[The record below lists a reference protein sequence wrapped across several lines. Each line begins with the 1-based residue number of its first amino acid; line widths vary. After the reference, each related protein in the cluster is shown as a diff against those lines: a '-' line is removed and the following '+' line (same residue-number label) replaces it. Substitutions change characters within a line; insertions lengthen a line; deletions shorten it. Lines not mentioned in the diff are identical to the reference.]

1 MKEIR
6 KFFTKE
12 TQNCF
17 KDVDDAELLKAF
29 YGEKIKSIKD
39 NIEIDDNFC
48 GSPLNRYIKG
58 VNHIQGNYNLTID
71 DYVTS
76 LAVGV
81 QEQSAVSF
89 IGTSGGSVMKYKIE
103 SNDSKLLFE
112 HKLYKTFVPDVDQSI
127 KPEPVFGSKQEY
139 LYL

>member
-39 NIEIDDNFC
+39 NIEIDDNF
-48 GSPLNRYIKG
+48 L
-58 VNHIQGNYNLTID
+58 
-71 DYVTS
+71 
-76 LAVGV
+76 
-81 QEQSAVSF
+81 
-89 IGTSGGSVMKYKIE
+89 
-103 SNDSKLLFE
+103 
-112 HKLYKTFVPDVDQSI
+112 
-127 KPEPVFGSKQEY
+127 EY
-139 LYL
+139 D